1 MVGEILFLY
10 QITKGDKYMPRTDF
24 VEKTIFNIEGFN
36 VNFMKNGKNLRGEV
50 QQPSNYIANKAS
62 KNTYTVSRFIDKLK
76 KQYPGYDFE
85 VLKAD
90 GEPAD
95 SRMTL
100 ATVRDTY
107 SE

>member
-1 MVGEILFLY
+1 
-10 QITKGDKYMPRTDF
+10 MPRTDF

-50 QQPSNYIANKAS
+50 QQPSKYIANKAS